1 MPSKPKTQP
10 SAVAQNK
17 IFFPLVWFT
26 LTIWVVYRMIFRFPV
41 WFDETIGKAI
51 FFGFP
56 VWVYLSI
63 TRSDKIVATMLPT
76 KLYKGLLLGLAVGG
90 LFGFVGSLLKVAS
103 LGNGVQEAYLFAA
116 PEFWWEFFLALM
128 TGFWESLFFFGWMMS
143 VIMDKFK
150 GRSLIFQVLMMATIF
165 MIFHLPNTILRFS
178 SEMVIPQSLL
188 MFLFGLGQ
196 SLLFYR
202 WKNIY
207 ALTVSHAIWGMV
219 LLLHV

>member
-10 SAVAQNK
+10 SSLQQNK
-17 IFFPLVWFT
+17 VFFPLVWFT
-26 LTIWVVYRMIFRFPV
+26 LIIWLIYRMIFKFPI

-63 TRSDKIVATMLPT
+63 TRSNKIVAAMMPA

-90 LFGFVGSLLKVAS
+90 LMGFAGSLLKIFS
-103 LGNGVQEAYLFAA
+103 LGNGVKEAYLFAA
-116 PEFWWEFFLALM
+116 PGFWWEFFLSLM
-128 TGFWESLFFFGWMMS
+128 TGFWESLFFFGWIMT
-143 VIMDKFK
+143 VIMEKYK
-150 GRSLIFQVLMMATIF
+150 AKSLIFQVLLTATIF
-165 MIFHLPNTILRFS
+165 MIFHLPNTVLRFS
-178 SEMVIPQSLL
+178 PEMIIPQAFL

-196 SLLFYR
+196 ALLFYR

-219 LLLHV
+219 LLMHV